1 MDTSL
6 VGAASLSTVNYS
18 RPLAL
23 PWQFQIFNALLCSSF
38 SILTADTNLGPVK
51 GMGFHNGFLFIIDLL
66 FINAQLLLL
75 QELRG
80 AIAQFA
86 IKN

>member
-1 MDTSL
+1 
-6 VGAASLSTVNYS
+6 
-18 RPLAL
+18 
-23 PWQFQIFNALLCSSF
+23 
-38 SILTADTNLGPVK
+38 
-51 GMGFHNGFLFIIDLL
+51 MGFHNGFLFIIDLL

-86 IKN
+86 IKNWAYLIPELRKQLSMGLSLIDWAKTKRLLHFIE